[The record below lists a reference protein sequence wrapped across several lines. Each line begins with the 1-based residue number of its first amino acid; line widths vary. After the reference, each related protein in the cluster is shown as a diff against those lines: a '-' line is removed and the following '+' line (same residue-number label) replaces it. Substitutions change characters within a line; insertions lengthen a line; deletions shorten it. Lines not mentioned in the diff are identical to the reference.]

1 MDFRLKTFAAE
12 AAARLDF
19 LHDEHGFDAPEVE
32 EDIRANHP
40 SSISVTYRRSGLAV
54 SAILVLAYGGEEY
67 VAVGVSRCDEVTGEA
82 TGRELAND
90 TARSAAQMRR
100 ALDRQAQTVRDA
112 LAKGNIEGA

>member
-1 MDFRLKTFAAE
+1 VAHRLGADHSDQNLNAPQPMMAASS
-12 AAARLDF
+12 
-19 LHDEHGFDAPEVE
+19 
-32 EDIRANHP
+32 DIRANHP